1 MFENEEKP
9 RRAILVAADC
19 GEYPQYLGEFAGLDT
34 AGRIMFI
41 PEMFAVFAQ
50 SRNSQNLFENI
61 LKNS

>member
-19 GEYPQYLGEFAGLDT
+19 GEYPQSLGEFAGLDT

-41 PEMFAVFAQ
+41 PEMFAVFA
-50 SRNSQNLFENI
+50 
-61 LKNS
+61 